1 MAVVRRRNPP
11 SKSLDDRI
19 REEDDNKPISSSIS
33 FLDILRILGG
43 VALLNSA
50 LSYYITKDPVFW
62 GQRPWWTQPTQV
74 QQWINGPLRLTD
86 AELAAYD
93 GTDPTKPIYL
103 ALNGTIYDVT
113 VGRSYYGPGGM
124 YGFFSG
130 KDASRA
136 FITGCFDTDL
146 TPDTRGIEEMYV
158 PLDDEEADQKLS
170 KGELK
175 TRRERETRV
184 AREKVRQGL
193 EGWAKVFRGD
203 TGKKYFKVGEV
214 KREEGWLE
222 RLPKRELCEKAKGQ
236 RKKRKVQK

>member
-1 MAVVRRRNPP
+1 MADVRQRKSA
-11 SKSLDDRI
+11 SKSLNDRI
-19 REEDDNKPISSSIS
+19 KDEDDNKPLRSSIS
-33 FLDILRILGG
+33 LLDILRILGG
-43 VALLNSA
+43 IALLNTA
-50 LSYYITKDPVFW
+50 LSYYITKDPFLW
-62 GQRPWWTQPTQV
+62 GQRPWWASPSKV
-74 QQWINGPLRLTD
+74 QQWLNGPLLLTD

-93 GTDPTKPIYL
+93 GTDPNKPIYL

-113 VGRSYYGPGGM
+113 AGRNYYGPGGM

-136 FITGCFDTDL
+136 FITGCFDIDL
-146 TPDTRGIEEMYV
+146 TPDTRGIEEMYI
-158 PLDDEEADQKLS
+158 PLDDEEADAGLS

-203 TGKKYFKVGEV
+203 TGKNYFKVGEV
-214 KREEGWLE
+214 RREEGWLE
-222 RLPKRELCEKAKGQ
+222 RLPKRELCEKAQGQ
-236 RKKRKVQK
+236 RKKRKVQT